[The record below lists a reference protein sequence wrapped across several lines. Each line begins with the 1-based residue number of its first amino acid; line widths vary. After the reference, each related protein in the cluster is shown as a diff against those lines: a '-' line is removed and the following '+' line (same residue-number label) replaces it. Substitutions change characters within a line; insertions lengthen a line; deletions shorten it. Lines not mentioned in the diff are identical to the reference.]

1 MFLCSRIF
9 TISTFAQK
17 KRLGIIQKGRRYLSS
32 PAQFLWVLFLLV
44 FWGLCYLPS
53 RFTSWVSGAGL
64 LSTSSA
70 SLVHYQTMAPTL
82 LSFLKK
88 KYVQPYRARIWFHLS
103 CNSIVC
109 GSLFI
114 VRQLVSFA
122 CSLFLVRLACRVTD
136 NLDEWPHHSCDRKTS
151 RGNIQLFNLRHTIV
165 KIKFL
170 ASNYALEVPSLMRM
184 VPEKH
189 FQGDTPSTLKV
200 P

>member
-1 MFLCSRIF
+1 MFSNFHYLHIRAEEEVGDHSERAQIPLVPCTVPVSFVLAGVLRALLFAIAFYFLSLRCWIALDVVGLTCSLPDHGPNFVI
-9 TISTFAQK
+9 ISHKEVRST
-17 KRLGIIQKGRRYLSS
+17 LSCTNLI
-32 PAQFLWVLFLLV
+32 P
-44 FWGLCYLPS
+44 
-53 RFTSWVSGAGL
+53 
-64 LSTSSA
+64 
-70 SLVHYQTMAPTL
+70 
-82 LSFLKK
+82 
-88 KYVQPYRARIWFHLS
+88 LS